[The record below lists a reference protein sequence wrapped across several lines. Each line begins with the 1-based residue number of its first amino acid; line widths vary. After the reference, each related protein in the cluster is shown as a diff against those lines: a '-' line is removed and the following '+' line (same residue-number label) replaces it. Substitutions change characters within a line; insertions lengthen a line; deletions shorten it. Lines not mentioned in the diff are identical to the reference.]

1 MKGKFIVFEG
11 IDGSGKTTQ
20 INQLSKWITESNLIP
35 KNKQLVITR
44 EPGGT
49 KLGQSIRSLLLDTSI
64 EKNPDSITEL
74 LLYAADRAQHINE
87 IIRPSLNKGDWVIS
101 DRFCG
106 STLAYQG
113 YGRKLDIKLI
123 KDLETIATQGIS
135 PDITFL
141 LDITVDESIKRRINI
156 KDDRIENEGREFL
169 SNVLLGFKKLSEDSY
184 DKKFDIKL
192 LNELSKRR
200 RYKINEG
207 EVIGTHKGAH
217 FFTIGQRKGLSVGG
231 HSQPLFVIDT
241 DVKNNLVYV
250 GEGANHTGLFRK
262 ALEIKKGSGKWIR
275 SDLTID
281 FDQRMDVLVRIRY
294 RQPLQEAIIYN
305 KKEGFFVVFKNHQSS
320 ITSGQFAAWYVGEEL
335 IGSGVI
341 N

>member
-35 KNKQLVITR
+35 KNKQLVVTR

-49 KLGQSIRSLLLDTSI
+49 KLGQSIRSLLLDTSR
-64 EKNPDSITEL
+64 EKSPDSITEL
-74 LLYAADRAQHINE
+74 LLYAADRAQHVNE
-87 IIRPSLNKGDWVIS
+87 IIRPSLQKGNWVIS

-141 LDITVDESIKRRINI
+141 LDITVDESIKRRMNI

-169 SNVLLGFKKLSEDSY
+169 SNVLIGFQKLSEDTKWKTISALNS
-184 DKKFDIKL
+184 KEKIISDIKYEINKL
-192 LNELSKRR
+192 L
-200 RYKINEG
+200 
-207 EVIGTHKGAH
+207 
-217 FFTIGQRKGLSVGG
+217 
-231 HSQPLFVIDT
+231 
-241 DVKNNLVYV
+241 KN
-250 GEGANHTGLFRK
+250 K
-262 ALEIKKGSGKWIR
+262 
-275 SDLTID
+275 
-281 FDQRMDVLVRIRY
+281 
-294 RQPLQEAIIYN
+294 
-305 KKEGFFVVFKNHQSS
+305 
-320 ITSGQFAAWYVGEEL
+320 
-335 IGSGVI
+335 
-341 N
+341 